1 MLTLTD
7 VTLEY
12 QDGDST
18 LTAVDRAGLEVPA
31 GCFAAITG
39 PSGSGKSSL
48 LAIAST
54 LVTPTGGAV
63 ELDGAALHGLDRK
76 SAAKLR
82 RERLGIVFQAP
93 NLIPSLRAREQ
104 LEVMARLG
112 APELARLDRAA
123 LRERIDAVLD
133 EVGMLD
139 RAEFRPS
146 QLSGGQ
152 RQRINIARAIVHSPA
167 ALLVDEPTSALDAA
181 RSREIIALLRDLT
194 REHSLATVVVTHDV
208 EHLPEFDRVHE
219 MRDGVLT
226 RVR

>member
-1 MLTLTD
+1 
-7 VTLEY
+7 
-12 QDGDST
+12 
-18 LTAVDRAGLEVPA
+18 
-31 GCFAAITG
+31 
-39 PSGSGKSSL
+39 
-48 LAIAST
+48 LA
-54 LVTPTGGAV
+54 
-63 ELDGAALHGLDRK
+63 
-76 SAAKLR
+76 AAKRQAR
-82 RERLGIVFQAP
+82 RRAPACQQLLHERRDVGRRLGIEIQKTTV
-93 NLIPSLRAREQ
+93 
-104 LEVMARLG
+104 
-112 APELARLDRAA
+112 
-123 LRERIDAVLD
+123 

>member
-1 MLTLTD
+1 
-7 VTLEY
+7 
-12 QDGDST
+12 
-18 LTAVDRAGLEVPA
+18 
-31 GCFAAITG
+31 
-39 PSGSGKSSL
+39 
-48 LAIAST
+48 
-54 LVTPTGGAV
+54 
-63 ELDGAALHGLDRK
+63 
-76 SAAKLR
+76 
-82 RERLGIVFQAP
+82 
-93 NLIPSLRAREQ
+93 
-104 LEVMARLG
+104 MARLG